1 MKPDTILQSLAY
13 GRLAAATLA
22 GVSGT
27 TIAVTTMTGTVDQA
41 TLVLTAI
48 LNAISVIAAIVSK
61 LREIRGK

>member
-41 TLVLTAI
+41 TLMLTAI
-48 LNAISVIAAIVSK
+48 LNAVSVIAAIVSK